1 MADLNGTWIYQSF
14 RPSMAPPSPLVAWS
28 PPAQLAVTT
37 DAAGKVEGKLSIP
50 LPPGAPVPELVMAIS
65 GSITPAVSG
74 PVPVQEGVRL
84 TGKADLQGGLVSVN
98 ELIGYFVA
106 GGVNPVIVGTIRAV
120 QNDPAGE
127 PPGTI
132 GPFVL
137 MPAKAADAMVDNP
150 LKSDFSAAAGQL
162 SKTV

>member
-1 MADLNGTWIYQSF
+1 MSEILTSSKASSAVADLNGTWIYQSF
-14 RPSMAPPSPLVAWS
+14 RPSMAPPSPLVPWS
-28 PPAQLAVTT
+28 PTARLAVTT
-37 DAAGKVEGKLSIP
+37 DATGKVEGKLSIP

-65 GSITPAVSG
+65 GSITPAIAG
-74 PVPVQEGVRL
+74 PTPVQEGVRL
-84 TGKADLQGGLVSVN
+84 TGKCDLEGGLVSVN

-106 GGVNPVIVGTIRAV
+106 GGASPVIVGTVRAV

-137 MPAKAADAMVDNP
+137 IPAE
-150 LKSDFSAAAGQL
+150 
-162 SKTV
+162 

>member
-1 MADLNGTWIYQSF
+1 MASLEGTWIYQSF

-28 PPAQLAVTT
+28 PPARLAVTT
-37 DAAGKVEGKLSIP
+37 DATGKVEGKLSIP

-74 PVPVQEGVRL
+74 PIPVQEGVRL
-84 TGKADLQGGLVSVN
+84 AGEGGLKGGPVSVN
-98 ELIGYFVA
+98 ELIGYFVP
-106 GGVNPVIVGTIRAV
+106 GGADPVIVGTIRAV

-132 GPFVL
+132 GPFVM
-137 MPAKAADAMVDNP
+137 MPAR
-150 LKSDFSAAAGQL
+150 
-162 SKTV
+162 

>member
-1 MADLNGTWIYQSF
+1 MSEILTITETSSAVADLNGTWIYQSF
-14 RPSMAPPSPLVAWS
+14 RPSMAPPSPLLPWS
-28 PPAQLAVTT
+28 TPAKLAVTT
-37 DAAGKVEGKLSIP
+37 DATGKVEGKLSIP
-50 LPPGAPVPELVMAIS
+50 LPPGAPVPELVMTIS

-74 PVPVQEGVRL
+74 PMPVPEGVRL
-84 TGKADLQGGLVSVN
+84 TGEASLQGGLVSVN

-106 GGVNPVIVGTIRAV
+106 GGVTPVIVGTIRAV

-137 MPAKAADAMVDNP
+137 IPAR
-150 LKSDFSAAAGQL
+150 
-162 SKTV
+162 